1 MVVDMCNR
9 CDSID
14 KYFNTVD
21 NADRRSD
28 NAKKISRD
36 ISKYIGDIVLSDID
50 NFSSYRAMAMSHVT
64 TATLSTT
71 LREQFG
77 FGRKVL
83 FCNFTEDDSYDCPM
97 KGDWSFSTLDKELFT
112 EHLKMLLNM
121 QES

>member
-50 NFSSYRAMAMSHVT
+50 DLLWGIDVIDRCATVIDNDNLPL
-64 TATLSTT
+64 TLSPN
-71 LREQFG
+71 RQG
-77 FGRKVL
+77 FSNQEIDHLLSNTWFYIRDNISRLIKRYESRKYSSL
-83 FCNFTEDDSYDCPM
+83 
-97 KGDWSFSTLDKELFT
+97 
-112 EHLKMLLNM
+112 
-121 QES
+121 